1 MSRSL
6 SLAFVCLLLA
16 GVVLGQGVVAGVI
29 GGGAAVSADGGATQ
43 ADDDPALATP
53 QQFESTRFLVTVYA
67 NGSARWTF
75 KHFTGGPLNDSE
87 RAQFRDYAERF
98 RTEETG
104 LWTNFRDSARALTGA
119 GSDATNR
126 NMTAER
132 FTRSAGLNPQGN
144 SGVVEMS
151 FLWTNF
157 NQVSGD
163 EVVVGDVFQG
173 EFYVGENQRLVFQAG
188 PDLSLLTDR
197 TAPEPESTADGST
210 GGSVSWTGP
219 QTFTDENPRVVF
231 TTADPETLGTS
242 GGTGTATDTADQVS
256 NDSGGLLPMILAGV
270 LVVAVGAGA
279 GIAWRT
285 GILGSTTTESEGTDG
300 SGAGATAE
308 TDADTDTDGTAATEP
323 EQESPVPDEEL
334 LTDEDRVIS
343 LLEDNGGRMKQANI
357 VDETGWSKSKVSM
370 LLSDMEDDEHI
381 SKLRVGRENIISL
394 KGHEPDAA
402 GSPFDDE

>member
-1 MSRSL
+1 MSRPL
-6 SLAFVCLLLA
+6 SLALVCLLLA
-16 GVVLGQGVVAGVI
+16 GGALGQGVVAAPS
-29 GGGAAVSADGGATQ
+29 GGSGATAVDGAGSQ
-43 ADDDPALATP
+43 ADDGRALATP
-53 QQFESTRFLVTVYA
+53 QQFESTRFVVTVYA

-87 RAQFRDYAERF
+87 RAQFREYAERF
-98 RTEETG
+98 RTEETD
-104 LWTNFRDSARALTGA
+104 LWRNFQDSAQGLTAA
-119 GSDATNR
+119 GSDATGR
-126 NMTAER
+126 NMTATT
-132 FTRSAGLNPQGN
+132 FTRTAGLNPQGN

-157 NQVSGD
+157 AQVAGD
-163 EVVVGDVFQG
+163 SVTVGDVFQG
-173 EFYVGENQRLVFQAG
+173 EFYVGESQQLVFETG

-197 TAPEPESTADGST
+197 TAPPPDSTT
-210 GGSVSWTGP
+210 GGDTASVSWAGP
-219 QTFTDENPRVVF
+219 QPFADDNPQVVF
-231 TTADPETLGTS
+231 TTGEPSTLGN
-242 GGTGTATDTADQVS
+242 GGGVATTTDTPEQVS
-256 NDSGGLLPMILAGV
+256 NEGGGLLPIVLVGV

-285 GILGSTTTESEGTDG
+285 GLFGSTTTEPDDTDG
-300 SGAGATAE
+300 PAAGATAE
-308 TDADTDTDGTAATEP
+308 PETEETAGADPEP
-323 EQESPVPDEEL
+323 ESPVPDEEL
-334 LTDEDRVIS
+334 LTDEDRVLS

>member
-1 MSRSL
+1 MSRPL

-16 GVVLGQGVVAGVI
+16 GVALGQSVVAAPL
-29 GGGAAVSADGGATQ
+29 GGSGAAAVDGPSAQAGDGR
-43 ADDDPALATP
+43 ALATP
-53 QQFESTRFLVTVYA
+53 QQFESTRFVVTVYA

-87 RAQFRDYAERF
+87 RAQFQDYAERF
-98 RTEETG
+98 RTEETD
-104 LWTNFRDSARALTGA
+104 LWTNFQDSAAGLTAA
-119 GSDATNR
+119 GSDATGR
-126 NMTAER
+126 NMTATK
-132 FTRSAGLNPQGN
+132 FTRTAGLNPQGN

-157 NQVSGD
+157 AQVAGD
-163 EVVVGDVFQG
+163 SVTVGDVFQG
-173 EFYVGENQRLVFQAG
+173 EFYVGESQQLVFQAG
-188 PDLSLLTDR
+188 PDLSLVTDR
-197 TAPEPESTADGST
+197 TAPEPDSTT
-210 GGSVSWTGP
+210 GGETASVSWAGP
-219 QTFTDENPRVVF
+219 QSFADDNPQVVF
-231 TTADPETLGTS
+231 TSGEPDALGN
-242 GGTGTATDTADQVS
+242 GGGVATTTGNPDQVS
-256 NDSGGLLPMILAGV
+256 NDGGGLLPIVLVGV

-285 GILGSTTTESEGTDG
+285 GMFGSTTTETD
-300 SGAGATAE
+300 
-308 TDADTDTDGTAATEP
+308 DTDGPAGGAAAETEP
-323 EQESPVPDEEL
+323 EQQAAGEPDEESPIPDEEL
-334 LTDEDRVIS
+334 LTDEDRVLS

-370 LLSDMEDDEHI
+370 LLSDMEDEEHI